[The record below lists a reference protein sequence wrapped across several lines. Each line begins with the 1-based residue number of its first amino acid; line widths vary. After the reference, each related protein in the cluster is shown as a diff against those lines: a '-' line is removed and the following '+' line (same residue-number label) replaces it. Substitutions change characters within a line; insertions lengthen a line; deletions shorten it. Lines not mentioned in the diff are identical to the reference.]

1 MSQQSTNKILVD
13 VSWWFLFGSGKIS
26 NKLKLSWL
34 LYEGSSRF
42 CHNCWWLKSGKH
54 QLSLTVYLIVCVVFV
69 GHPLAFFLLRGS
81 LYHQTVLAKTNQM
94 LASTNYHLNWPCS
107 ETTPWGYTP
116 EKPTYAMNI
125 DGLEDESSCQNDPF
139 FEGYVNFRQGF
150 VGGAVLHMSQIPNF
164 QLKKK
169 IPKSPPSWWVQSQLD
184 QDIELRHLTFH
195 SKAPMNPRRSRRGKC
210 EKQIRPIWVRSEKVG
225 DWRFSGWQTWFY
237 RWISGFNC
245 LKNFHVFY
253 CKIPR
258 NDVTWCKIQVTCLT
272 PHTQTVTDYCI

>member
-107 ETTPWGYTP
+107 ETTPWGCTP

-150 VGGAVLHMSQIPNF
+150 VGERSNMSQIPNF

-169 IPKSPPSWWVQSQLD
+169 FPKSQVLVSPKPTWSGHRTKAFGNFSLKSSNESWDV
-184 QDIELRHLTFH
+184 TG
-195 SKAPMNPRRSRRGKC
+195 N
-210 EKQIRPIWVRSEKVG
+210 VRN
-225 DWRFSGWQTWFY
+225 RYRYGWGLKRLEIGEGQTWF
-237 RWISGFNC
+237 RWISGFIRFQC
-245 LKNFHVFY
+245 SCFLF
-253 CKIPR
+253 
-258 NDVTWCKIQVTCLT
+258 
-272 PHTQTVTDYCI
+272 